1 MKTPCNAV
9 PHDDRSQMLSMKDGG
24 KVQPGI
30 ASSFEFT
37 PAASSTHLRVLK
49 EAGLVGE
56 LRACQGGAYSVN
68 KEKIS
73 VVMDFS
79 DLSRD
84 DEPIRSKGHA
94 EEGKNEEKAGRR

>member
-1 MKTPCNAV
+1 M
-9 PHDDRSQMLSMKDGG
+9 GG
-24 KVQPGI
+24 KIQPGI

-56 LRACQGGAYSVN
+56 LRACQDRTYSVN
-68 KEKIS
+68 DEKIS

-79 DLSRD
+79 DLSL
-84 DEPIRSKGHA
+84 DEERIRSKGHA
-94 EEGKNEEKAGRR
+94 EEGKNEEEEAGRR